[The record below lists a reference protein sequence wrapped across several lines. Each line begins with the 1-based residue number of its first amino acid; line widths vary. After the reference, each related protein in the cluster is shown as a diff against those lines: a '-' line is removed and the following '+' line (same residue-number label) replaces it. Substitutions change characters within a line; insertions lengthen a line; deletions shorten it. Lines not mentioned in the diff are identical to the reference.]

1 MEFIKGMDIS
11 MVKEL
16 EYYGASYRLNGKEED
31 LFHLLH
37 ECGTNMV
44 RIRIW
49 PDPYDEKGI
58 LMEAGEMTCR
68 PPSKLQEEQWNV
80 AWTLCWI
87 FIIVISGQI
96 QPSR

>member
-44 RIRIW
+44 RIRIGLIHMM
-49 PDPYDEKGI
+49 KRAI
-58 LMEAGEMTCR
+58 LMEAEEMTCR

>member
-49 PDPYDEKGI
+49 PDPYDEKGNSYGGGGNDLQTTI
-58 LMEAGEMTCR
+58 EIARRTGE
-68 PPSKLQEEQWNV
+68 
-80 AWTLCWI
+80 
-87 FIIVISGQI
+87 
-96 QPSR
+96 

>member
-49 PDPYDEKGI
+49 PDPYDEKGNSY
-58 LMEAGEMTCR
+58 GGGGND
-68 PPSKLQEEQWNV
+68 LQTTIEIARRT

>member
-16 EYYGASYRLNGKEED
+16 EYYGASYRLGYGLIHMMK
-31 LFHLLH
+31 
-37 ECGTNMV
+37 
-44 RIRIW
+44 RA
-49 PDPYDEKGI
+49 I
-58 LMEAGEMTCR
+58 LMEAEEMTCR